1 MNPCSRASRG
11 VRITVVRTVVGVRP
25 RSSNAFRTSLAAAI
39 SFGQSGTTSSST
51 STPVIFGSVP
61 KCRIRSW
68 QRRIARFPAST
79 ATVRASARVRPSG
92 ELPPPPL
99 LGRSALR
106 GGDYPDVQRHRLGVA
121 VEVGGVALE
130 GERDGGETLL
140 LRLSLGSRSATIDM
154 KRGYPEMPVLGFVI
168 ASSKKN
174 SARSALTAR
183 SSSCRAT
190 RSLMT
195 KAALSVRTTR
205 RGWCSRPC
213 RFVHHVVAGR
223 AQESPE
229 SAI

>member
-168 ASSKKN
+168 EEEL
-174 SARSALTAR
+174 SAQ
-183 SSSCRAT
+183 
-190 RSLMT
+190 
-195 KAALSVRTTR
+195 RTHGEIVLQLAELLKGVPVVLGDAGERGPAEIHTVMVGPDSGLGVIWNGIR
-205 RGWCSRPC
+205 R
-213 RFVHHVVAGR
+213 
-223 AQESPE
+223 
-229 SAI
+229 